1 MTTTQFISRSFF
13 PHGMQQPVL
22 PHFPEGPLN
31 EESLERFSNVL
42 IEAYNKLRVT
52 TNIRPQSIIK
62 RLPVRLD
69 ANEAAA
75 TTVDTAPVS
84 VTESDGILSQSTPP
98 KQPDTNLESPQSEL
112 SGGLKCFLHPK
123 PKSSCRRCQEYLSI
137 KKSSQEPSPKKPR
150 S

>member
-31 EESLERFSNVL
+31 EESLERFSDEL
-42 IEAYNKLRVT
+42 MAAYNKLRVT
-52 TNIRPQSIIK
+52 TNIRPQSTIK

-69 ANEAAA
+69 VIEAAA

-84 VTESDGILSQSTPP
+84 VTESEGVLPQSPPP
-98 KQPDTNLESPQSEL
+98 KQPETISEPPQSEP

-137 KKSSQEPSPKKPR
+137 RKSNQEPSPKKPR